1 MAFWKR
7 LGKRSSVPSNN
18 TRGISNKNYLPQNNN
33 DSASSSMSLSTS
45 GDLGESLYN
54 NLQRFPSEEGVV
66 NVNNTSKVPDKFS
79 GDFGDLGDL
88 NLPETIRSWSRRS
101 RLSKN
106 LQEVLMDL
114 TALSYFQQ
122 YLESKHVSS
131 YLMLLNDL
139 KNYHLLATSLSTS
152 GCASNSNAN
161 SPIVNGDGLLAKW
174 SPSKNNDTKVLRLL
188 NSTSSSSGFSD
199 DTSLDSP
206 GHSVS
211 TGSTRSTKPLETDTM
226 AHSLLSERRRIIQK
240 YFESDS
246 SDYLPTV
253 SCFLRDVDPCS
264 LEITELDADVFQDV
278 QIGVCNLLEN
288 DYFIEFLHS
297 EFYYRYQLEIITGG
311 KLSITDIIYND
322 ACLFYFMEYMDQEG
336 KRHWLEFLLAAD
348 NYRSQWNS
356 PNASSDALI
365 IYNKYFSLQA
375 TQPLG
380 LVDAIRSNI
389 EENICMTKNGPGPDC
404 FENALHVL
412 LSTMEKK
419 YLQSFMSSPVFCQY
433 LNDIVSAL
441 KNTSNLLS
449 RCKRSGSTSTINSEV
464 SGISCSTTSATVSS
478 YLAAGGSSASAI
490 GVISST
496 VVNNAENSMIRL
508 GNSISNE
515 SLMIDIRQLNDP
527 DALWQR
533 KKITLSLGRLTPFGR
548 FYSEIEFPVEKK
560 TESKITKAVR
570 KFVFVEEDQEKEDM
584 AWQMAEII
592 IKDVLA
598 ITSGKRPLQ
607 SL

>member
-7 LGKRSSVPSNN
+7 LGKKSASSSS
-18 TRGISNKNYLPQNNN
+18 TRAISNKNYLPQNNN
-33 DSASSSMSLSTS
+33 ESGSPSLPLSTS
-45 GDLGESLYN
+45 GDLGESLHN
-54 NLQRFPSEEGVV
+54 NLQRFPSEKDDTVV
-66 NVNNTSKVPDKFS
+66 KNSNIQDKLS

-88 NLPETIRSWSRRS
+88 NHPDTIRSWSRRS

-122 YLESKHVSS
+122 YLENKQVSS
-131 YLMLLNDL
+131 YLTLLNDL
-139 KNYHLLATSLSTS
+139 KNYHLLATSLSANACTS
-152 GCASNSNAN
+152 VSNAN
-161 SPIVNGDGLLAKW
+161 SPVVNGDTLPEGKL

-206 GHSVS
+206 GHNI
-211 TGSTRSTKPLETDTM
+211 STRSTKPLGTDTM

-253 SCFLRDVDPCS
+253 SCFLRDIDPCS
-264 LEITELDADVFQDV
+264 LDIIIEPVSEIFHDV

-288 DYFIEFLHS
+288 DYFVEFLHS
-297 EFYYRYQLEIITGG
+297 EFYYRYQLDIITVG
-311 KLSITDIIYND
+311 KLSITDIIYSD

-380 LVDAIRSNI
+380 LADAVRSSI
-389 EENICMTKNGPGPDC
+389 EENICMTQNGPGSDC
-404 FENALHVL
+404 FENALHLL
-412 LSTMEKK
+412 LSALEKK
-419 YLQSFMSSPVFCQY
+419 FLQPFLSSPVFCQY
-433 LNDIVSAL
+433 VNDIVSAL
-441 KNTSNLLS
+441 KNATNLLV

-478 YLAAGGSSASAI
+478 YLAAGGSSTLPL
-490 GVISST
+490 GVVSPPIA
-496 VVNNAENSMIRL
+496 NNAENSMIRL

-527 DALWQR
+527 DTLWQR
-533 KKITLSLGRLTPFGR
+533 KKIALSLGRLTPFGR
-548 FYSEIEFPVEKK
+548 FYSEIEFPLEKK
-560 TESKITKAVR
+560 TESKLSKAVR
-570 KFVFVEEDQEKEDM
+570 KFVFVEEDQEKQDM

-598 ITSGKRPLQ
+598 ITLGRGPPRVT
-607 SL
+607 